1 MLSIAPSAFASELF
15 DFQRIKVEHT
25 KGRVFAFQGTTQTP
39 TQLSPGL
46 ELGAGIL
53 VASSAGSMA
62 VLDIPGPQRIYLGE
76 NSRLYLRGS
85 SAHGIWVV
93 SLLKGK
99 IIVRAKQGLQ
109 KRPSNIIST
118 IRNARQ
124 GFSGSE
130 YILEFTNQRQ
140 TLTTRASPIR
150 QVDLPVLEKQK
161 SKDSQSSAVAQA
173 TGEEDIEEDVEDLDV
188 EEDIEEAPTASSL
201 KTKSTL
207 SRAELAPLDP
217 KDFYALTN
225 TSSAAQDADTAQ
237 FEKIEVIQDS
247 TTQFEQKIS
256 ARYSRFPTPRTED
269 LKGFDPNYYD
279 AKYEWKYRKQSGS
292 NGYILNGWLEYGT
305 EDKVYSRSFKLD
317 TSKEKTRPM
326 LEFNEVFYTHTGENF
341 DFTIGKKIIKNGF
354 GIIFSPIDDVTP
366 KDLYDPLEKRDL
378 GNWSIQSDF
387 YFENLT
393 ITAALIPFFAPNRQ
407 YPIPLPNSE
416 DELTTPVQSLPSS
429 SLSNLFVRAKTTID
443 GWDMLLGIYN
453 GHSNY
458 NTKVFEYKR
467 EIDTNPFDG
476 VEVEEKL
483 VDYYPKVMSLFTGF
497 STTVQGGVA
506 YGDFKYQAPHK
517 QEEDSSYYSALV
529 GYNKKINWLSNL
541 LSINDVNLYLEYSR
555 TIYKDQK
562 AIPGDAEK
570 DAVVFR
576 AKNSLLSQPYYD
588 SLFILDSLSTRLFAN
603 SLTLKTIFSVN
614 ENFDLGLGGN
624 IDFDPNEKS
633 LSNFDIF
640 TFLYQISL
648 DYKIY
653 RDLLLKTS
661 YEVRKERKTSG
672 SSDQSL
678 CGLGGYDNRCDLKR
692 LTFKLEL
699 PF

>member
-1 MLSIAPSAFASELF
+1 MFASNLF
-15 DFQRIKVEHT
+15 GFQRIKVEHI
-25 KGRVFAFQGTTQTP
+25 KGKVFAFQNIKRPPTPLTQ
-39 TQLSPGL
+39 GL

-53 VASSAGSMA
+53 LASSPGSIA

-76 NSRLYLRGS
+76 NSRLYLRGA
-85 SAHGIWVV
+85 SANGIWVV
-93 SLLKGK
+93 SLLSGK
-99 IIVRAKQGLQ
+99 MIVRPKEDLH
-109 KRPSNIIST
+109 KRHSNIIST

-124 GFSGSE
+124 GFTGSE
-130 YILEFTNQRQ
+130 YILEFTDQQ
-140 TLTTRASPIR
+140 QSLTTRAGPIR
-150 QVDLPVLEKQK
+150 QVSLPVLEKAK
-161 SKDSQSSAVAQA
+161 TSLPQSTQVTQA
-173 TGEEDIEEDVEDLDV
+173 EGEEDIEEDIEDLDV
-188 EEDIEEAPTASSL
+188 EEDIEEAPTGPRSKVSSN
-201 KTKSTL
+201 L
-207 SRAELAPLDP
+207 SRAELAPMDP
-217 KDFYALTN
+217 KEFFALTN
-225 TSSAAQDADTAQ
+225 ASSALQDADTQ
-237 FEKIEVIQDS
+237 EFSNIEVIQDS

-279 AKYEWKYRKQSGS
+279 AKYEWKFRRQSGS
-292 NGYILNGWLEYGT
+292 NGYILNGWAEYGT
-305 EDKVYSRSFKLD
+305 EDKVYSKSFKLD

-341 DFTIGKKIIKNGF
+341 DFTVGKKIIKNGF
-354 GIIFSPIDDVTP
+354 GIIFSPLDDVTP

-378 GNWSIQSDF
+378 GNWTIQSDF

-407 YPIPLPNSE
+407 YPIPLPDSE
-416 DELTTPVQSLPSS
+416 EELTTPVQNLPSS
-429 SLSNLFVRAKTTID
+429 SLSNLFLRAKTTID
-443 GWDMLLGIYN
+443 GWDMLLGIYS
-453 GHSNY
+453 GYSNY

-476 VEVEEKL
+476 VVVEEKL
-483 VDYYPKVMSLFTGF
+483 MDYYPKVMSIFTGF

-517 QEEDSSYYSALV
+517 PEEDSSYYSALL

-541 LSINDVNLYLEYSR
+541 LSINDVNFYLEYSR

-562 AIPGDAEK
+562 TIPGDAEK

-576 AKNSLLSQPYYD
+576 AKNSLLSKPYYD
-588 SLFILDSLSTRLFAN
+588 SLFILDSLSSRLFAN
-603 SLTLKTIFSVN
+603 SLTLKTIFSIN
-614 ENFDLGLGGN
+614 ENLDLGLGGN
-624 IDFDPNEKS
+624 VDFDPNEKT
-633 LSNFDIF
+633 LSNLDIF

-653 RDLLLKTS
+653 QNLLLKTS

-672 SSDQSL
+672 STDQSL